1 MVIPEQLGDKKRKP
15 SSSRRS
21 VCKKIIRQQDLT
33 ARLRAKIQR
42 AKGLNYMGF
51 FFSNVKQMAGPKM
64 ILPLGVSCHSECYNK
79 PCNNSQDLGCHP
91 YRYSTRGSPDHR
103 ATSVTGW
110 CAANDCTDRRAY
122 HRSLFS

>member
-64 ILPLGVSCHSECYNK
+64 ILPLGVSCQSESHNK
-79 PCNNSQDLGCHP
+79 HCNNSKVWGWQPSRSRPC
-91 YRYSTRGSPDHR
+91 GSPHP
-103 ATSVTGW
+103 
-110 CAANDCTDRRAY
+110 
-122 HRSLFS
+122 